1 MNGNTLKQIRIVAGL
16 SQKEFAIQLGLSQTF
31 VSLMENNKYPVSDST
46 KRKVIAANFE
56 ITKEIIN
63 QLDKLDRLDA

>member
-1 MNGNTLKQIRIVAGL
+1 MNGNILKQIRIVAGL